1 MHPASGFNERDHMGE
16 HRFSAAGFASRLVLA
31 VMLVL
36 ATYNP
41 AEISYFHWFKS
52 AIASETIGPIHFL
65 AGVVLIIGWVIFLR
79 ATLLSLGALGVIL
92 ATAFFGTLIWFLTDA
107 GIVPANSATA
117 LTWIVLFCLAAV
129 LATGM
134 SWSHIRRR
142 LSGQLTVDEVEQD

>member
-1 MHPASGFNERDHMGE
+1 MSEN
-16 HRFSAAGFASRLVLA
+16 RFSAAGFLTRLVLA
-31 VMLVL
+31 IILVT

-41 AEISYFHWFKS
+41 AEFSYFHWFKS
-52 AIASETIGPIHFL
+52 AISGETIGPVHFL

-79 ATLLSLGALGVIL
+79 ATLLSLGALGLIL

-107 GIVPANSATA
+107 GIVPTNSATA

-142 LSGQLTVDEVEQD
+142 LSGQVTVDDVEQD